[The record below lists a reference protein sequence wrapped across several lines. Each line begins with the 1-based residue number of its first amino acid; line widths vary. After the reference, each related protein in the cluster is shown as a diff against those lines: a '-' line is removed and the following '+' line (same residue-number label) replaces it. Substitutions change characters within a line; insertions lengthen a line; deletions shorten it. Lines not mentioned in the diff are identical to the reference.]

1 MIENISNLFQVILQ
15 EIRFYFGSDSDLIK
29 VNYRGSPYLLIHLKK
44 KKLIKNHAQVCLF
57 FLLQQHDSNE
67 PNDSACQKS

>member
-1 MIENISNLFQVILQ
+1 MIENINNLFQVISQ
-15 EIRFYFGSDSDLIK
+15 EIRFYFGSDSELIK
-29 VNYRGSPYLLIHLKK
+29 VNYRDSPYLLIHFFKK
-44 KKLIKNHAQVCLF
+44 VMPRFCF